1 MNARALSP
9 GQIRAH
15 ASRAVANRA
24 RAELEAHPM
33 PLRAAWPGETALSP
47 AEVLFGLERGLIAR
61 RHVQTVR
68 CWS

>member
-1 MNARALSP
+1 MPRAPSP
-9 GQIRAH
+9 TAH
-15 ASRAVANRA
+15 AQNSK
-24 RAELEAHPM
+24 AHPM
-33 PLRAAWPGETALSP
+33 PLRAAWLGETALSP